1 MKRRDFLKTPA
12 VTLLVP
18 SMAGLPL
25 SEALALN
32 EPQDASVRAE
42 KGGKYTQRMH
52 QDFQTYQAGLE
63 YFFLGNGDI
72 QAAIQHAP
80 DRTGD
85 APLSFAG
92 LTLMDAERFSR
103 KWSTYLFH
111 PERGF
116 ENSRLYVL
124 LGSLVNTMLPDNMID
139 IAWKLVE
146 KVPMVSMQWRVGEL
160 MIEELLYVPSEG
172 PYLIR
177 QVNVRNTGPAP
188 TPVVLRLQ
196 LVPNYSLF
204 DDIGVDPKAKVASGS
219 GYTDVRLSCLDG
231 DVTAS
236 GRYDVYCNLGSVAG
250 GGEST
255 ARYVYSIRKGTPPL
269 RARDIPALWKK
280 TAAYWG
286 TKPVLATGNDHL
298 DSMYKVSRSGLRAL
312 LARSGKRDG
321 GIWQYNMEWVR
332 DDIMMVQAMSMAGLH
347 DEARTLLSKNL
358 SRNIS
363 ADGCLVESS
372 RWSGYDYTELDQN
385 GQIVYGAWL
394 YLCWT
399 GDHELIRKH
408 WAQIVHA
415 GDYPL
420 QSAFRGAGTRL
431 LRNKREFWER
441 DDRFGVQDG
450 FEMVYQ
456 FWVMLGLEKGSE
468 VARELGD
475 NATADRWTAAA
486 RELRQIMF
494 EDPKYRFIENGRV
507 IKRRTLDGQWQQF
520 MVPADRTTMPPGSPM
535 ALNEKPECEPDASNL
550 YPIMYGYV
558 EPQSE
563 VARNTLQWMDVLWN
577 QQWTHGGYSRY
588 NTTSEPDPP
597 GPWPIASLFVA
608 RAAIEIGDD
617 ERAWR
622 AIDWVA
628 SIHGGKS
635 GGWFERYGP
644 SITPPA
650 PPVSVVG
657 WAWAEVVL
665 MTVHHLMG
673 FRPNLRN
680 IVIRPRLLKG
690 LDHLHSAFVV
700 RGSNVDVT
708 VKRSAKPA
716 ATVNGVQAD
725 VHDGALTLAYPSKGS
740 QTNVVLEV
748 VGR

>member
-12 VTLLVP
+12 ATLLVP
-18 SMAGLPL
+18 AVTGMPL
-25 SEALALN
+25 HEALILDG
-32 EPQDASVRAE
+32 EQDASVRAE
-42 KGGKYTQRMH
+42 SESKYTQRMH
-52 QDFQTYQAGLE
+52 QDFQTYQPGLQ
-63 YFFLGNGDI
+63 YFYLGNGDI
-72 QAAIQHAP
+72 QVAVQHAP
-80 DRTGD
+80 DRRGD

-92 LTLMDAERFSR
+92 VTLMDAEQFSR

-111 PERGF
+111 PERGL
-116 ENSRLYVL
+116 ENSKLYVL
-124 LGSLVNTMLPDNMID
+124 VGSMVYFLTPDNVVD
-139 IAWKLVE
+139 IAWKLVDN
-146 KVPMVSMQWRVGEL
+146 VPVVSMQWKAGDL
-160 MIEELLYVPSEG
+160 AIEEVLYVPHEG

-177 QVNVRNTGPAP
+177 QVHVRNVGPAP
-188 TPVVLRLQ
+188 ASVILRLQ
-196 LVPNYSLF
+196 LVPNFTLF
-204 DDIGVDPKAKVASGS
+204 DDIGADPKEKFAFGR
-219 GYTDVRLSCLDG
+219 GYTEVKLYCLDG

-236 GRYDVYCNLGSVAG
+236 GRYDVYCNLGNVAAG
-250 GGEST
+250 VEAT
-255 ARYVYSIRKGTPPL
+255 ARYIYAIRKGTPRL
-269 RARDIPALWKK
+269 RARDISSLWKK
-280 TAAYWG
+280 TVAYWSA
-286 TKPVLATGNDHL
+286 KPVLTTGNNHL
-298 DSMYKVSRSGLRAL
+298 DSMYTVSRSGLRAL

-332 DDIMMVQAMSMAGLH
+332 DDMMMVQAMSMAGLH
-347 DEARTLLSKNL
+347 DEARILLSKNL
-358 SRNIS
+358 SKNIS

-385 GQIVYGAWL
+385 GQIVYGTWL

-399 GDHELIRKH
+399 GDRELIKKH
-408 WAQIVHA
+408 WPRIVRA

-420 QSAFRGAGTRL
+420 QNVFRGAGTRL

-441 DDRFGVQDG
+441 DDRFGVHDG
-450 FEMVYQ
+450 FELVYQ
-456 FWVMLGLEKGSE
+456 FWVMLGLQKGSE
-468 VARELGD
+468 VARDLGD
-475 NATADRWTAAA
+475 NATAERWAGAA
-486 RELRQIMF
+486 RELRQIVF

-520 MVPADRTTMPPGSPM
+520 MVPVDRTTMPPGSPM

-558 EPQSE
+558 DPQSE
-563 VARNTLQWMDVLWN
+563 IAKNTLQWMDVLWN

-665 MTVHHLMG
+665 MMVHHLMG

-680 IVIRPRLLKG
+680 IVIRPRLIKG
-690 LDHLHSAFVV
+690 IDHLHSAFVV

-708 VKRSAKPA
+708 VKRSATPA
-716 ATVNGVQAD
+716 ATVNGVRTD
-725 VHDGALTLAYPSKGS
+725 VRDGSLTLAYPAKGS
-740 QTNVVLEV
+740 HTKVVLEV